1 MDIFSWIVQPFTGLY
16 VGTLFAYLCI
26 ISIFLL
32 IGKFLRVQISFFQK
46 ILLPASVIAGFIGLF
61 CGPSILGNIINNDNF
76 VAILEIIR
84 VGFGTLPVRL
94 IDVVF
99 ATMFLGIAL
108 PKVGEIVHNSG
119 PLLGYAMIVGGPM
132 QHALAGLLTL
142 IVLMP
147 LFHIDPTFGTI
158 LEIGFAGGHGTAG
171 GMMDL
176 FKNGIPE
183 IGWSFPAGADLALTS
198 ATVGILTSTIGG
210 IILINMAARRG
221 YTKILEKPQELPDEI
236 RVGIIPPAKRYPIS
250 NATVSSESIE
260 PLAFHF
266 AIIFI
271 SMLIG
276 YLLDAM
282 LARTGI
288 FLKQITGNIYIGAA
302 LNAIPTFPLCML
314 GGMIV
319 QLVFMKCKISY
330 LIDRQS
336 IERLQGLAL
345 EILVASAIASISI
358 PVLIKYALPF
368 SILMVV
374 GIAYIVTVTWFIA
387 PRILS
392 GSWFEKSI
400 VEFGMQT
407 GVTAMGIML
416 LRVVDPHFKTEASQA
431 FAFKQLIYEPFFGG
445 GFITALTPILILM
458 WGLKTFVVV
467 MFLFGLVFGVIIPY
481 FAGCF
486 HKRLEPYR

>member
-1 MDIFSWIVQPFTGLY
+1 
-16 VGTLFAYLCI
+16 
-26 ISIFLL
+26 
-32 IGKFLRVQISFFQK
+32 
-46 ILLPASVIAGFIGLF
+46 
-61 CGPSILGNIINNDNF
+61 
-76 VAILEIIR
+76 
-84 VGFGTLPVRL
+84 
-94 IDVVF
+94 
-99 ATMFLGIAL
+99 
-108 PKVGEIVHNSG
+108 
-119 PLLGYAMIVGGPM
+119 
-132 QHALAGLLTL
+132 
-142 IVLMP
+142 
-147 LFHIDPTFGTI
+147 
-158 LEIGFAGGHGTAG
+158 
-171 GMMDL
+171 
-176 FKNGIPE
+176 
-183 IGWSFPAGADLALTS
+183 
-198 ATVGILTSTIGG
+198 
-210 IILINMAARRG
+210 
-221 YTKILEKPQELPDEI
+221 
-236 RVGIIPPAKRYPIS
+236 
-250 NATVSSESIE
+250 
-260 PLAFHF
+260 
-266 AIIFI
+266 
-271 SMLIG
+271 MLIG